1 MPVHATGGGQGHLT
15 CDPVGC
21 AAVTAPILPGAEPF
35 AATGGAEGA
44 LVLHG
49 FTGSPF
55 SMRGIAEKLADAGLT
70 VELPLL
76 PGHGTSV
83 EDMLATGWADWSGA
97 VEDAYAGL
105 AARCSRVAVVG
116 LSMGGTLA
124 CWLAEHRPEIAGLA
138 LVNPAVEPMPDE
150 FRAALAELLESG
162 TEVAPGIGS
171 DIAKPD
177 TLELSYDGTPVRPVL
192 SMFEGVADVAA
203 SLGDIRCPVLLL
215 SSREDHVV
223 PSTAGDLLVA
233 TVGGPVER
241 VWLERSYHV
250 ATLDYD
256 RDEVEDR
263 TVTFVT
269 SVLAGAE
276 A

>member
-1 MPVHATGGGQGHLT
+1 
-15 CDPVGC
+15 
-21 AAVTAPILPGAEPF
+21 VTAPVLPGAEPF
-35 AATGGAEGA
+35 AATGGPEGA

-70 VELPLL
+70 VDLPLL

-83 EDMLATGWADWSGA
+83 EDMLETGWADWSGA
-97 VEDAYAGL
+97 AEDAYADL

-124 CWLAEHRPEIAGLA
+124 CWLAEQHPEIAGLV
-138 LVNPAVEPMPDE
+138 LVNPAVEPLVDE
-150 FRAALAELLESG
+150 LRAGLQELLDSG

-177 TLELSYDGTPVRPVL
+177 TLELSYDGTPVGPAL
-192 SMFEGVADVAA
+192 SLFAAVDGVSS

-223 PSTAGDLLVA
+223 PPSAGDLLVA
-233 TVGGPVER
+233 SVGGPCER

-256 RDEVEDR
+256 RDEVEER
-263 TVTFVT
+263 TATFVT

>member
-1 MPVHATGGGQGHLT
+1 MADVLE
-15 CDPVGC
+15 
-21 AAVTAPILPGAEPF
+21 GAEPF
-35 AATGGAEGA
+35 SATGGSDGV

-49 FTGSPF
+49 FTGSPH

-76 PGHGTSV
+76 PGHGTAV
-83 EDMLATGWADWSGA
+83 DDLLATTWADWSGA
-97 VEDAYAGL
+97 AEAAYAGL
-105 AARCSRVAVVG
+105 AARCTRVAVVG

-124 CWLAEHRPEIAGLA
+124 CWLAERHPEIAGVVV
-138 LVNPAVEPMPDE
+138 VNPAVEPMPE
-150 FRAALAELLESG
+150 EVAEALREMLAAG

-171 DIAKPD
+171 DIARPGVVELAYEGMPVAP
-177 TLELSYDGTPVRPVL
+177 TLSLFDGI
-192 SMFEGVADVAA
+192 AAVAA
-203 SLGDIRCPVLLL
+203 DLGEVRCPVLLL

-223 PSTAGDLLVA
+223 APSAGDRLEA
-233 TVGGPVER
+233 SVGGPCER

-250 ATLDYD
+250 ATLDWD

-263 TVTFVT
+263 TTTFVT